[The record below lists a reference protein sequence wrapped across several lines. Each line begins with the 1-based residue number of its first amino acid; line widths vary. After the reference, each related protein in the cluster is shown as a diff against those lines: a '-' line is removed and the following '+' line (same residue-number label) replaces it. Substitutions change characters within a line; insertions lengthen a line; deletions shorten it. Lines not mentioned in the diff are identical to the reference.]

1 MVRSNADAELLRSY
15 RIAHARVGTIE
26 TFEAS
31 LRENT
36 PLTSI
41 SDPSAFVE
49 YLNQVNRKGDM
60 VMDELKRVSKE
71 RDELNKNFEE
81 AERRAKDASEEVA
94 RLQSLTTGASESED
108 TLESANNPSERAHKP
123 MDSLE
128 SDTIKSP

>member
-1 MVRSNADAELLRSY
+1 MIRSNADAELLRSY

-71 RDELNKNFEE
+71 RDELNKKFEE
-81 AERRAKDASEEVA
+81 AE
-94 RLQSLTTGASESED
+94 
-108 TLESANNPSERAHKP
+108 
-123 MDSLE
+123 
-128 SDTIKSP
+128 